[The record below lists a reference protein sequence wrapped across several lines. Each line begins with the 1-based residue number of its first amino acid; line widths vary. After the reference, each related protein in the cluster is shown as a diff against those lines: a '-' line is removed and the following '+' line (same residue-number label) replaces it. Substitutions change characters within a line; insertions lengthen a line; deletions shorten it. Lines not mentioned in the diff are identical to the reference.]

1 MPHTPPAH
9 RPPQATLPP
18 TQTLRP
24 KTPTRSKGVEPRGCP
39 RGAPG
44 VRQPSAACGR
54 GTVLARN
61 NAAGWRLLPVA
72 ALPLGACRSNTAA
85 AAPRVPAS
93 LRSGLKFC
101 CSRGAGGESSSA
113 LQLHS
118 AGGCAVGH
126 SAAGDTPQHPG
137 HSHSEDRRVLHQ
149 GAPMQRNRVT
159 DTVGDRGSHRL
170 VCPLPAPCH
179 CHLATLPVPCAI
191 CRAPLGS
198 LFKTRLRGAA
208 MC

>member
-1 MPHTPPAH
+1 MTLGDSPPPRCLTPPAH

-24 KTPTRSKGVEPRGCP
+24 KTPTRSQGAEPRGCP
-39 RGAPG
+39 GDALG

-54 GTVLARN
+54 GTVLARK

-85 AAPRVPAS
+85 AAPRVPGS

-118 AGGCAVGH
+118 AGGYAVGH
-126 SAAGDTPQHPG
+126 SAVGDTPQHPG
-137 HSHSEDRRVLHQ
+137 RAHLEERRALRQ
-149 GAPMQRNRVT
+149 GAPVQRN
-159 DTVGDRGSHRL
+159 SH
-170 VCPLPAPCH
+170 
-179 CHLATLPVPCAI
+179 
-191 CRAPLGS
+191 
-198 LFKTRLRGAA
+198 
-208 MC
+208 